1 MANELQSRLAFLGID
16 AATRAQLR
24 ALKPLLEAS
33 MPAVLERFYAQV
45 RRHPHLA
52 RFFSG
57 ETQMRTASD
66 KQLRHWMVILSG
78 ELDDKYMAA
87 VTAAGQVH
95 SRIGLTPP
103 LYVATYTFLLDEMVK
118 VIAAD
123 AVPRGRFG
131 SRRKAQGLPAAI
143 SAFTRVALLD
153 MELVLAVY
161 HEAMDAKARELV
173 ADSKR
178 VAAQQAEV
186 VEGLA
191 ASLTRLADGDL
202 TCGLTNSFA
211 PEYERLR
218 SDFNQAVE
226 RLAEAMRA
234 ILINANAIGAGTGE
248 ISKASDDLS
257 RRTEQQAAT
266 LEQTSAAL
274 DQITATVSRTAQGA
288 GEARQ
293 VVTTAKGDAE
303 RSGTVVR
310 DAVSAM
316 GAIETSARDIGQ
328 IIGVIDEIAFQ
339 TNLLAL
345 NAGVEAARAGDAG
358 RGFAVVASEVRALA
372 QRSAQAAK
380 EIKTLIST
388 SSKHVAHG
396 VKLVDET
403 GSALTRIAVQVE
415 QIDRVVAEIAASA
428 QEQSTALHEVNKA
441 VNQMDQMTQQNAAM
455 TEESTAA
462 AHSLVE
468 EAQQLERLLGRFQ
481 VGGIAPPRPAAAPR
495 VPAAPERRPALSL
508 VSSTRPAAPAPRPA
522 PPARVAAS
530 AGADNW
536 EEF

>member
-1 MANELQSRLAFLGID
+1 VANALQSRLSFLAID
-16 AATRAQLR
+16 AQTREHLR

-33 MPAVLERFYAQV
+33 MPAVLERFYAHV
-45 RRHPHLA
+45 HRYPELA

-57 ETQMRTASD
+57 EPQMRSASD
-66 KQLRHWMVILSG
+66 KQFRHWMTILSG
-78 ELDDKYMAA
+78 ELDDKYLAA
-87 VTAAGQVH
+87 VTVAGQVH
-95 SRIGLTPP
+95 ARIGLTPP
-103 LYVATYTFLLDEMVK
+103 LYIATYTFMLDEMVK
-118 VIAAD
+118 AIAAD
-123 AVPRGRFG
+123 AIPRGRFA
-131 SRRKAQGLPAAI
+131 SRRKAMALPAML

-153 MELVLAVY
+153 MDLVLQVYFEAV
-161 HEAMDAKARELV
+161 EAKARELEKEREQM
-173 ADSKR
+173 AH
-178 VAAQQAEV
+178 QQAEV
-186 VEGLA
+186 VEALA
-191 ASLTRLADGDL
+191 ASLSRLAEGDL
-202 TCGLTNSFA
+202 TCGINTTFGPAN
-211 PEYERLR
+211 ERLR
-218 SDFNQAVE
+218 ADFNQAVE

-234 ILINANAIGAGTGE
+234 VLSNAGAIAAGTGE

-274 DQITATVSRTAQGA
+274 DQITATVTKTAEGA

-293 VVTTAKGDAE
+293 VVTAAKSDAE
-303 RSGTVVR
+303 RSGSVVR

-403 GSALTRIAVQVE
+403 GAALTRIAVQVE
-415 QIDRVVAEIAASA
+415 QIDRVVADIAASA

-455 TEESTAA
+455 TEQSTAA

-468 EAQQLERLLGRFQ
+468 ESQQLERLLARFR
-481 VGGIAPPRPAAAPR
+481 VGGTAPVRAAAP
-495 VPAAPERRPALSL
+495 PARPARRPALS
-508 VSSTRPAAPAPRPA
+508 VVPASRPAPARPAAPQK
-522 PPARVAAS
+522 VAA

>member
-1 MANELQSRLAFLGID
+1 MANALQSRLSFLGID
-16 AATRAQLR
+16 AQAREHLR

-33 MPAVLERFYAQV
+33 MPAVLDRFYAHV
-45 RRHPHLA
+45 RRHPELA

-57 ETQMRTASD
+57 EQQMRTASD
-66 KQLRHWMVILSG
+66 KQFRHWMAILSG
-78 ELDDKYMAA
+78 ELEDNYLAA
-87 VTAAGQVH
+87 ATAAGQVH
-95 SRIGLTPP
+95 FRIGLTPP
-103 LYVATYTFLLDEMVK
+103 LYVAAYTILLDEMIK

-123 AVPRGRFG
+123 AIPQGRFA
-131 SRRKAQGLPAAI
+131 SRHKSQALPAML
-143 SAFTRVALLD
+143 STFTRVALLD
-153 MELVLAVY
+153 MELVLHVY
-161 HEAMDAKARELV
+161 FEATEAKARGLE
-173 ADSKR
+173 
-178 VAAQQAEV
+178 AERARHDEDQSAV
-186 VEGLA
+186 VDNLS
-191 ASLTRLADGDL
+191 ASMARLAEGDL
-202 TCGLTNSFA
+202 TCALTHAFA
-211 PEYERLR
+211 PAYERLR
-218 SDFNQAVE
+218 ADFNQAVE
-226 RLAEAMRA
+226 RLADAMRA
-234 ILINANAIGAGTGE
+234 ILANAGAIGAGSGE
-248 ISKASDDLS
+248 ISRASDDLS

-274 DQITATVSRTAQGA
+274 DQITATVSKTAEGA

-293 VVTTAKGDAE
+293 VVTAAKGDAE
-303 RSGTVVR
+303 RSGSVVR
-310 DAVSAM
+310 DAVGAM
-316 GAIETSARDIGQ
+316 GAIETSSRDIGQ

-403 GSALTRIAVQVE
+403 GAALTRIAVQVE
-415 QIDRVVAEIAASA
+415 QIDRVVADIAASA
-428 QEQSTALHEVNKA
+428 QEQATALHEINKA

-455 TEESTAA
+455 TEQSTAA

-468 EAQQLERLLGRFQ
+468 ETQQLQTLLGRFQ
-481 VGGIAPPRPAAAPR
+481 VSDAIGAPARPARTGA
-495 VPAAPERRPALSL
+495 RRPALS
-508 VSSTRPAAPAPRPA
+508 VVPPSRPAAPAAR
-522 PPARVAAS
+522 PPARVAAN